1 MNRKL
6 KMCLTALLLLSP
18 AVGCPSYES
27 RATADMEELS
37 EAVLRFKHLDKDLS
51 VVGNTYTDDK
61 GKTYRISRSARKK
74 LEQLGLCKI
83 NEEKEVDVKY
93 NPSSN
98 VVDITISG
106 YVFDSVMEDMGEIL
120 DQVDS
125 LNIYATVDSKI
136 HFDLRLINIYKGMP
150 RYPGK
155 LKL

>member
-18 AVGCPSYES
+18 AVYCPTCES

-37 EAVLRFKHLDKDLS
+37 EAVLKFKHLDKDLS
-51 VVGNTYTDDK
+51 IVGNTYTDEK

-83 NEEKEVDVKY
+83 DKETEVKVKY

-98 VVDITISG
+98 VVDITVSG
-106 YVFDSVMEDMGEIL
+106 YVFDSVVEDIGEIL
-120 DQVDS
+120 ELIDS
-125 LNIYATVDSKI
+125 FNVYATVDSML